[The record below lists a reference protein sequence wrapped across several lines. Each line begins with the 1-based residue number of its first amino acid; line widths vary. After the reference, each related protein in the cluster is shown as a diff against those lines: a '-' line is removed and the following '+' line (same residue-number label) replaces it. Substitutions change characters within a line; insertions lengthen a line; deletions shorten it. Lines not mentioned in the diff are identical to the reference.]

1 MIETSS
7 TYEYQV
13 GGSLDSDAP
22 SYVTREADSAL
33 YHALKAGQFCYVLNS
48 RQMGKSSLRVRT
60 MKRLQAEGT
69 VCIFIDLTG
78 MGKQDVTP
86 EKWYA
91 GIVQSLVSSCQL
103 APPIHWRTWWRER
116 QDLLS
121 PVQRLSLFIE
131 EILLVEVKQ
140 NIVIFVDEIDRV
152 LSQKFSLDD
161 FFALIRCFLE
171 QRDTHPEYKRLTW
184 ALLGVATPSNLIRD
198 KTQTPFNIGKAIEL
212 EGFAASEVQPLVAG
226 LKGKIECPEAVIKE
240 ILGWTG
246 GQPFLTQKLCKLV
259 IQDIERGKT
268 SNPIPSSPSTP
279 LLEKGG
285 VKEGNPKLVEQVVKS
300 RLVENWEATDEPE
313 HLRTIRDRILRNG
326 ERVVLLLGLYQKIL
340 QQGEIPAD
348 GSPEQMEL
356 RLSGLVVQRQGKL
369 KVYNRIYEMVFDQN
383 WLERKLAELR
393 PYASA
398 INAWFASE
406 RQNESFLLRGQAL
419 QDALTW
425 ALGKSLGDLDYQYLV
440 ASQDLAKRQAQT
452 ALEAA
457 EQASQ
462 LLASARQTAQQ
473 EVLKQQMRWDWMP
486 KIALAVT
493 ALILLLRFS
502 GLLQGLEWNLLDQFF
517 YWRSLE
523 PPDARIAIVT
533 IDESDLTKVGQ
544 WPISDRTLAQAIAKI
559 KAQNPRAIGLDLYRN
574 LPVEPGHTDL
584 VKLFQSTPNLF
595 GIEKVVEPRIAP
607 PPTLNQ
613 RHQVGF
619 TDQVVDADSKV
630 RRALL
635 SVSLSDS
642 DVRYSLAVKLA
653 LHYLKAEGVNLE
665 ELGGEQVRLGKAIFN
680 RFEGN
685 DGGYVRANSGGYQ
698 ILLNFRGSLANFS
711 TVSLEQVLNNQVP
724 LNSFRSRLV
733 IIGTTAESLN
743 DSFYTP
749 YSGNLFSSPQ
759 RMAGV
764 TLHANIASQ
773 IISSALE
780 GRPLLRT
787 WGEPLE
793 WLWILIWAGV
803 GTAVSW
809 RLKSPAFIIISSILA
824 SGGLLGGCYVAFFL
838 GWWVPAVPSLLALL
852 GAAVVLWII
861 TNRQR
866 DRLLFHLTFAR
877 LLAVQQDYPTVGR
890 IAIEYLKQSET
901 RENQVFMERQLKSEE
916 PESARLQSD
925 PVPPI

>member
-1 MIETSS
+1 
-7 TYEYQV
+7 
-13 GGSLDSDAP
+13 
-22 SYVTREADSAL
+22 
-33 YHALKAGQFCYVLNS
+33 
-48 RQMGKSSLRVRT
+48 
-60 MKRLQAEGT
+60 
-69 VCIFIDLTG
+69 
-78 MGKQDVTP
+78 
-86 EKWYA
+86 
-91 GIVQSLVSSCQL
+91 
-103 APPIHWRTWWRER
+103 
-116 QDLLS
+116 
-121 PVQRLSLFIE
+121 
-131 EILLVEVKQ
+131 
-140 NIVIFVDEIDRV
+140 
-152 LSQKFSLDD
+152 
-161 FFALIRCFLE
+161 
-171 QRDTHPEYKRLTW
+171 
-184 ALLGVATPSNLIRD
+184 
-198 KTQTPFNIGKAIEL
+198 
-212 EGFAASEVQPLVAG
+212 
-226 LKGKIECPEAVIKE
+226 
-240 ILGWTG
+240 
-246 GQPFLTQKLCKLV
+246 
-259 IQDIERGKT
+259 
-268 SNPIPSSPSTP
+268 
-279 LLEKGG
+279 
-285 VKEGNPKLVEQVVKS
+285 
-300 RLVENWEATDEPE
+300 
-313 HLRTIRDRILRNG
+313 
-326 ERVVLLLGLYQKIL
+326 
-340 QQGEIPAD
+340 
-348 GSPEQMEL
+348 
-356 RLSGLVVQRQGKL
+356 
-369 KVYNRIYEMVFDQN
+369 
-383 WLERKLAELR
+383 
-393 PYASA
+393 
-398 INAWFASE
+398 
-406 RQNESFLLRGQAL
+406 
-419 QDALTW
+419 
-425 ALGKSLGDLDYQYLV
+425 
-440 ASQDLAKRQAQT
+440 
-452 ALEAA
+452 
-457 EQASQ
+457 
-462 LLASARQTAQQ
+462 
-473 EVLKQQMRWDWMP
+473 
-486 KIALAVT
+486 
-493 ALILLLRFS
+493 LLLRFS

-517 YWRSLE
+517 CWRSLE

-544 WPISDRTLAQAIAKI
+544 WPISDRILAQTIAKI

-595 GIEKVVEPRIAP
+595 GIEKVIEPRIVP

-665 ELGGEQVRLGKAIFN
+665 DLGGEQVRLGKAIFN

-711 TVSLEQVLNNQVP
+711 TVSLEQVLNNQIP

-809 RLKSPAFIIISSILA
+809 RLKSPIFIIISNILLA
-824 SGGLLGGCYVAFFL
+824 TGGLLGGCYLAFLL

-852 GAAVVLWII
+852 GAAGALWII

-866 DRLLFHLTFAR
+866 DRLLFQLTLAR

-901 RENQVFMERQLKSEE
+901 RENQVFMERQLKVED

-925 PVPPI
+925 PIPPI